1 MPFHHS
7 TNKPKQ
13 LNFQTLNIDIDAFM
27 ILLNPSGNN
36 EVRNRSIIPSSYS
49 IPTNIFMNAFL
60 FSKHAWERKAINNY
74 YWKCTKKIYCSSNP
88 SLHVCGDV
96 FCFLCVFLRCN
107 EQVAW
112 MKCSLSSGVMQLY
125 FFLPLLI
132 RVINRVDSG
141 IIERKGKNE
150 IHGNIWMQIAAFNP
164 FLLKAIISLAIDI
177 LDVKRLLFSQHELS
191 ICLSISLASSKKQLV
206 IQ

>member
-1 MPFHHS
+1 MPLWYFWIHQATMRWEIDRSFPAHTVFLQIYLWMLFS
-7 TNKPKQ
+7 LVSMHGKGKQ
-13 LNFQTLNIDIDAFM
+13 LIIIIESVQKKYIALRTLAYM
-27 ILLNPSGNN
+27 Y
-36 EVRNRSIIPSSYS
+36 VV
-49 IPTNIFMNAFL
+49 M
-60 FSKHAWERKAINNY
+60 
-74 YWKCTKKIYCSSNP
+74 CS
-88 SLHVCGDV
+88 V
-96 FCFLCVFLRCN
+96 FCVFFLRCN

-164 FLLKAIISLAIDI
+164 FLLKAIISLATDI

>member
-1 MPFHHS
+1 
-7 TNKPKQ
+7 
-13 LNFQTLNIDIDAFM
+13 
-27 ILLNPSGNN
+27 
-36 EVRNRSIIPSSYS
+36 
-49 IPTNIFMNAFL
+49 
-60 FSKHAWERKAINNY
+60 
-74 YWKCTKKIYCSSNP
+74 
-88 SLHVCGDV
+88 
-96 FCFLCVFLRCN
+96 
-107 EQVAW
+107 
-112 MKCSLSSGVMQLY
+112 MQLY

-150 IHGNIWMQIAAFNP
+150 IHGNMNANCSLQSLP
-164 FLLKAIISLAIDI
+164 FEGHIISLSIDI